1 MDLKCVHKFDTVQSG
16 HTQQNFCN
24 ATLICILFKKVF
36 IPAWTLEETE
46 NVLETPETQGYEQAQ
61 DVEKKRQREAQS
73 KGRYTF

>member
-1 MDLKCVHKFDTVQSG
+1 MVESG

-46 NVLETPETQGYEQAQ
+46 NVLETLETQGYEQAQ
-61 DVEKKRQREAQS
+61 DVEVWLVVFTVIVNHDLPVQ
-73 KGRYTF
+73 TL